1 MPPLPFRAGLRG
13 LLVLVGLIAAAPAHA
28 GFLVRD
34 RYDPPMPHFLTPTF
48 DTGVLVGGWG
58 STELSDDTLSGLAWN
73 VTVGGRVLVA
83 PMVKVGLRA
92 GAGPYR
98 GQRSDGDGAALEGFR
113 QSTGFVDATAELAT
127 PVLRLYAF
135 TSLAGGGPVRGPS
148 RAFDGGDT
156 AALDGRPD
164 ASPVPASYRHV
175 GVGIVPRWLPTGK
188 VGESIG
194 RRGVGLVLEAR
205 RTWMVTA
212 EPTSVAPNAAAG
224 WMVLSSV
231 TVDFLTRRP

>member
-1 MPPLPFRAGLRG
+1 MPSFVSRAVLRG
-13 LLVLVGLIAAAPAHA
+13 LLALVGLSVATPAHA
-28 GFLVRD
+28 GFYARD

-58 STELSDDTLSGLAWN
+58 STELADDTLSGLAWN

-92 GAGPYR
+92 GAGPYG
-98 GQRSDGDGAALEGFR
+98 GQRSDGAGSALQGFR

-127 PVLRLYAF
+127 PVLRVYGF
-135 TSLAGGGPVRGPS
+135 TSLAGGGPVRGPAK
-148 RAFDGGDT
+148 AFDGGNTD
-156 AALDGRPD
+156 AIDGRPD
-164 ASPVPASYRHV
+164 VGRVAASYRHV

-188 VGESIG
+188 TGESIG
-194 RRGVGLVLEAR
+194 TRGVGFVLEAR
-205 RTWMVTA
+205 RTWMATA
-212 EPTSVAPNAAAG
+212 EPSSVAPNEAAG

-231 TVDFLTRRP
+231 TVDFLARRP